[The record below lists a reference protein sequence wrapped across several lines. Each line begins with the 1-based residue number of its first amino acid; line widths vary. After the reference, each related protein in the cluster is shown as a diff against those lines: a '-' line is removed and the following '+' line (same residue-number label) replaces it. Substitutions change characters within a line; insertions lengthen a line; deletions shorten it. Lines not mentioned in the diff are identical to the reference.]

1 MTQFHIPQN
10 KVQYDQQISEI
21 RKSLK
26 QCLTKNE
33 QHLINYLPENEGQI
47 YRRMNSSC
55 PVLWVA
61 PHGFFGDAV
70 HSDYIGILAA
80 QLMAGSCLVNNK
92 LCRCPIPEPGYG
104 EIANLNDPDD
114 PNTHAKTFINK
125 LKSAI
130 SIIRL
135 KTGQHPFIVLLLNQA
150 EAAVN
155 SFEISVAI
163 SDETHNKP
171 GSKWILALKE
181 SISASHFNTNF
192 IEHEVQSNNRTLYS
206 HLYYNQSESGPIRLI
221 QIRFNCQLIT
231 DKKIVIISSFLS
243 RAMSYTSQSI
253 YKKKQLSLQGQPCE
267 TGLKTENEPDMRLVE
282 EAGVKLTEIIS
293 RHYENAMIEA
303 GNYIVKT
310 FFDNDIERARKKQA
324 TKEKS
329 LYQLI
334 IYLQNQK
341 YNAPSKSWL
350 YNAVNLAVDSSDYQN
365 YPLYARLMLS
375 HKIELLP
382 ISHQGV
388 KKHLIKEI
396 VEKKLTVSQLKERIG
411 QVKTLPFDKVFPETN
426 NETKINNDQKPVRK
440 NVTRLIK
447 KTEKMGEMQSKKI
460 LNCLNDPKKL
470 LKDNVVQLFSQ
481 ESLSNMTT
489 VKQKQIFRKLK
500 KKHAQILS
508 HIQFLKEEI
517 LTNENYLQQYQNLM
531 VELEKNYQNG

>member
-135 KTGQHPFIVLLLNQA
+135 KSGQHPFIVLLLNQA

-267 TGLKTENEPDMRLVE
+267 TGLKTEDEPDMRLVE

-426 NETKINNDQKPVRK
+426 NETEINNDQKPVRK